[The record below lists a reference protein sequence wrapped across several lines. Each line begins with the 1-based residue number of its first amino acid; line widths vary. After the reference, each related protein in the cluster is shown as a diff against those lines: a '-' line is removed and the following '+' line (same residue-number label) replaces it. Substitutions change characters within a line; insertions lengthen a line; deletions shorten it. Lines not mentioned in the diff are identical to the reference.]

1 MVLTEPSLL
10 VYINKCCKPWT
21 CETIKMIHTLVEIRM
36 KSSNIK
42 IHIRIPK
49 GLSFYI
55 LLFKFRQGRAA
66 AVGADPRKSVPS
78 RLLAPDPKKNKT
90 IKGVKA

>member
-21 CETIKMIHTLVEIRM
+21 CETIKIIHTLDEIGV

-42 IHIRIPK
+42 LDAHNN
-49 GLSFYI
+49 SQEAEFYDI
-55 LLFKFRQGRAA
+55 FIFKKEEVAEA
-66 AVGADPRKSVPS
+66 GADPRTSAPS
-78 RLLAPDPKKNKT
+78 WR
-90 IKGVKA
+90 